1 MLRIALP
8 KGPLLGETSELLQ
21 RAGWGLD
28 DYSKS
33 ARLYRLKAEKFPD
46 SQIKILQDK
55 DIPIQVSVGNY
66 DIGICSKE
74 WIEELV
80 SGYPSSSLVKLKP
93 LDYGGRFLFAS
104 VAPGSPFNT
113 IKDLQRCK
121 AAIRIATEYPNI
133 AQGFAASLRLR
144 HFLIFPV
151 WGGAEGYPPDDADVV
166 IISASSRNEVVS
178 RGLKPLQQ
186 VLYSQAMLVV
196 NRQSLM
202 QKDLS
207 SAISSVMSPGES
219 NRADRSVQVETSC
232 DEPQVNIKIRQNTG
246 VVRLALP
253 DGHQQSHVRKILD
266 RAGIEITDYPSA
278 TGNRRPVSNIDG
290 LAIKVI
296 RPQDMPLQVSNGR
309 FDVAITG
316 RDWLIDHLYRFPTSP
331 LVELVDLKYGKVR
344 IVAVVDG
351 KLGVKDISALLPSVM
366 KDSNKPYR
374 IATEYINI
382 ADRYA
387 QEKRL
392 GRYCIIPTFGAT
404 EAFIPED
411 ADMLIENTETG
422 GTIARH
428 SLEII
433 DTLFISTAC
442 LIGRKDIENNPAKKT
457 IVDKLV
463 ELLKKGL
470 VEG

>member
-8 KGPLLGETSELLQ
+8 KGPLLGETSEMLQ

-33 ARLYRLKAEKFPD
+33 ARLYRLKADKFPG

-66 DIGICSKE
+66 DIGICSRE
-74 WIEELV
+74 WIEELI
-80 SGYPSSSLVKLKP
+80 SRYPSSSLVKLKP
-93 LDYGGRFLFAS
+93 LDYGGRFLFAA
-104 VAPGSPFNT
+104 VAPGSPFKT
-113 IKDLQRCK
+113 IKDLQQ
-121 AAIRIATEYPNI
+121 ANTAIRIATEYPNI

-186 VLYSQAMLVV
+186 VLFSQAMLVA
-196 NRQSLM
+196 NRKSLM

-207 SAISSVMSPGES
+207 SAISSVMSLGES
-219 NRADRSVQVETSC
+219 NKTGKSVQNDASC
-232 DEPQVNIKIRQNTG
+232 DEPKVNINIPRDPG

-266 RAGIEITDYPSA
+266 RAGIEIADYPSA

-296 RPQDMPLQVSNGR
+296 RPQDMPLQVANGR

-316 RDWLIDHLYRFPTSP
+316 RDWLTDHLYRFPTSP

-351 KLGVKDISALLPSVM
+351 KLGIKDISALPSVM